1 MPAQLRGSQTDS
13 DSMSDKGMSYRV
25 GVTNVEDL
33 TFGSSMLVSVSTFVH
48 AGQLNLCPPD
58 QESDALTKELA
69 SRVPVSVNNRGKF
82 FTHSSE
88 LLFCSVYIY
97 MYSCVS

>member
-1 MPAQLRGSQTDS
+1 VPAKLHGSQTDVES
-13 DSMSDKGMSYRV
+13 NKGISYSV

-33 TFGSSMLVSVSTFVH
+33 TLGSSMLLVRVSSFVH
-48 AGQLNLCPPD
+48 AGELNLCPPD

-88 LLFCSVYIY
+88 LLFCNVYIY
-97 MYSCVS
+97 MYSCVSP

>member
-1 MPAQLRGSQTDS
+1 MANQTDS
-13 DSMSDKGMSYRV
+13 KSMSDKGISYRV
-25 GVTNVEDL
+25 GVTNVENL
-33 TFGSSMLVSVSTFVH
+33 TFGSSMWLASISTFVQ
-48 AGQLNLCPPD
+48 AGESNLCPPD

-88 LLFCSVYIY
+88 LLFCSVYIN
-97 MYSCVS
+97 MYSCVSS